1 MKAAK
6 TEDKSE
12 GSWKVRPEYAE
23 RRYRR
28 IDTRLWNDRR
38 VRDFS
43 PTGKLVWAFLLSAP
57 TTTCIPGLF
66 PLTEQ
71 GAASALGLT
80 LEGFR
85 EGFLEPLREGLV
97 EADWVAGVVWLR
109 KAVRYEWPT
118 GPNVVKSWRRVVRS
132 DLPECALVARAMNQI
147 REEYQRVFANP
158 EPFLK
163 AFDEGFPEGFE
174 EPIPNGYPSQDAGC
188 RMQDAGSLSCPP
200 TVGPPVADDDLP
212 DATDDAE
219 LLEAPPRP
227 ELRLTPPD
235 APKAARTRKQA
246 VPKSESRGD
255 PRHHPLGLRLCAA
268 FQQVTGRAYGY
279 GGVDAKC
286 VTNLLALADQD
297 PRTTGEQ
304 AGAEIERRWRIG
316 LAWVWKGG
324 EKPVQT
330 LRALVRMWNDC
341 GEPRS
346 SEGRRQASGGGG
358 SSLSVADMPAH
369 VLRNAGTHHDTLLA
383 IGDADIPI
391 PR

>member
-1 MKAAK
+1 MAI
-6 TEDKSE
+6 
-12 GSWKVRPEYAE
+12 GHVREWP
-23 RRYRR
+23 R
-28 IDTRLWNDRR
+28 
-38 VRDFS
+38 
-43 PTGKLVWAFLLSAP
+43 
-57 TTTCIPGLF
+57 
-66 PLTEQ
+66 
-71 GAASALGLT
+71 
-80 LEGFR
+80 
-85 EGFLEPLREGLV
+85 LEPALEELLTDGCVRMSADGASLVVPNFIAAQEARSSDKARQQKARETARDL
-97 EADWVAGVVWLR
+97 AAAN
-109 KAVRYEWPT
+109 AVTIRD
-118 GPNVVKSWRRVVRS
+118 VKSQAVTNCHAKSHQVTHDDTAS
-132 DLPECALVARAMNQI
+132 HAVT
-147 REEYQRVFANP
+147 
-158 EPFLK
+158 
-163 AFDEGFPEGFE
+163 
-174 EPIPNGYPSQDAGC
+174 PSLAVP
-188 RMQDAGSLSCPP
+188 SLAVPTDCPP

-219 LLEAPPRP
+219 LLESPPRP

-246 VPKSESRGD
+246 APKSESRGD

-279 GGVDAKC
+279 GGSDAKS

-346 SEGRRQASGGGG
+346 SEGRRQVSGGGG